1 MLRLTR
7 SAGPTILLPGQT
19 FRRPGMLRRAP
30 RRYIVGGVTATG
42 RRLLGLYVRPLL
54 FAALEARAREHG
66 WDFDIEVREILERA
80 VRPRPTPLRSRRLRV
95 LDPEEAMGP
104 GET

>member
-1 MLRLTR
+1 MLP
-7 SAGPTILLPGQT
+7 A
-19 FRRPGMLRRAP
+19 AP

-80 VRPRPTPLRSRRLRV
+80 VRSATDAIAFTKTPRARSRGGYG
-95 LDPEEAMGP
+95 AW
-104 GET
+104 